1 MGCAEMTEPAY
12 LELIHA
18 SIDGE
23 LDEHRR
29 SELAS
34 HLLAHPE
41 SRALRDGL
49 KDVCAALEGMVA
61 VEPPP
66 QLRASILA
74 ALPPLAARP
83 QPARRA
89 ARGSAPLWRYAAAFA
104 GALIA
109 AAVLYEARVGRAPD
123 AAEVSGTMAASGT
136 RASDI
141 VDTVRLERG
150 PVEGRVSLYRSA
162 AGFGLELELVA
173 AAPVD
178 VLVAGGE
185 QPLRISGLG
194 LPDSP
199 GGPRRRVALPGVGTG
214 GQTVG
219 LTFVVAGREVG
230 AATLSVPAGR

>member
-1 MGCAEMTEPAY
+1 VLNMSEPTY

-23 LDEHRR
+23 LDEHQR

-61 VEPPP
+61 VDPPP
-66 QLRASILA
+66 QLRAGILA
-74 ALPPLAARP
+74 ALPRLTARP
-83 QPARRA
+83 QPVLRA
-89 ARGSAPLWRYAAAFA
+89 ARWSAPVWRYAAAFA

-109 AAVLYEARVGRAPD
+109 AAVLYEARVGHSPD
-123 AAEVSGTMAASGT
+123 ATQVSGTMAGAGT
-136 RASDI
+136 RAADI
-141 VDTVRLERG
+141 VDTVRLDRG
-150 PVEGRVSLYRSA
+150 PVEGRVSLYRNA

-173 AAPVD
+173 GAPVD
-178 VLVAGGE
+178 VLVAGAD
-185 QPLRISGLG
+185 QKLRITGVG

-199 GGPRRRVALPGVGTG
+199 GGPRLRVALPGVGTS

-230 AATLSVPAGR
+230 AATLSVPPGR

>member
-1 MGCAEMTEPAY
+1 MTEPTY

-23 LDEHRR
+23 LDEHQR

-49 KDVCAALEGMVA
+49 KDVCAALEAMVA
-61 VEPPP
+61 IDPPA

-74 ALPPLAARP
+74 ALPPRAARP

-89 ARGSAPLWRYAAAFA
+89 VRWSAPAWRYAAALA

-109 AAVLYEARVGRAPD
+109 GAVLYEARVGHGPD
-123 AAEVSGTMAASGT
+123 ATEVSGTMARSAM
-136 RASDI
+136 RAPDI

-173 AAPVD
+173 GAPVD
-178 VLVAGGE
+178 VLVAGGD
-185 QPLRISGLG
+185 QKLRLSGLG

-199 GGPRRRVALPGVGTG
+199 GGARTRVALPGVGTS
-214 GQTVG
+214 GQTVA
-219 LTFVVAGREVG
+219 LTFVVGGREVG
-230 AATLSVPAGR
+230 AATLSVPAGH

>member
-1 MGCAEMTEPAY
+1 MTEPAF

-23 LDEHRR
+23 LDEHQRA
-29 SELAS
+29 ELAS
-34 HLLAHPE
+34 HLLANPE

-61 VEPPP
+61 AEPPQ

-74 ALPPLAARP
+74 ALPAMAARP

-89 ARGSAPLWRYAAAFA
+89 VRWSAPAWRHAAAFA

-109 AAVLYEARVGRAPD
+109 GTVLYEARVSHSPD
-123 AAEVSGTMAASGT
+123 ATEVSGTMAGSGT
-136 RASDI
+136 RTPDI
-141 VDTVRLERG
+141 VDTVRLDRG

-173 AAPVD
+173 SAPVD
-178 VLVAGGE
+178 VLVAGGA
-185 QPLRISGLG
+185 QKLRISGLG
-194 LPDSP
+194 LPGSP
-199 GGPRRRVALPGVGTG
+199 GGPRMMVALPGVGTG

-219 LTFVVAGREVG
+219 LTFLVAGREVG